1 MKNLKEFLNESL
13 VNEASNADINTAL
26 KTIGRISN
34 EDEYLVSQCYDW
46 LEKSD
51 WKYVNDEDEL
61 FDLIKNLDKKGLD
74 KRTLDLIKELNKP
87 SFDKGSFDDNYLR
100 CMNAMATAGKSN
112 VVKFLSDI
120 GL

>member
-1 MKNLKEFLNESL
+1 MKNLNEFLNESL
-13 VNEASNADINTAL
+13 VNEASNVDINAAL

-46 LEKSD
+46 LEKTG
-51 WKYVNDEDEL
+51 WEKREEDEL

-87 SFDKGSFDDNYLR
+87 SFDKRSFDNNYFR

-112 VVKFLSDI
+112 VDKFLSDI
-120 GL
+120 GHW